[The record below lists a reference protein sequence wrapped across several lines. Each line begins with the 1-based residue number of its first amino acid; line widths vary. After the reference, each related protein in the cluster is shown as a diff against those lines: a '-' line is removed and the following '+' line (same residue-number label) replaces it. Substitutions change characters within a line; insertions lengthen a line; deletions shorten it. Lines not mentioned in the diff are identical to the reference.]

1 MLALTRT
8 PWLSALGFMVVTGL
22 GALPQ
27 AGASS
32 DDPGKTNKAA
42 SGASAVVISGR
53 VTDEAGAPLA
63 DVRVSV
69 VSVGDPETRTINASA
84 QSRQSVVRSDARGDY
99 RLEVPGIT
107 KRAIILIDA
116 VKPGY
121 RSLRGP
127 LMARGDTKRFEV
139 GPGTHAEAALV
150 LKRALYFGGV
160 VVDEQGK
167 PIPGVTIA
175 ANAHRPGATAN
186 IERAESRADGSF
198 ELFNYPETP
207 VFHRGDAVRKGVVE
221 FFHPDY
227 IDRDIDDLYAIEPKQ
242 RGALRVV
249 LVAGHKVTGR
259 VVDGAGKPVANAMI
273 KVIRKDTTHR
283 KATTT
288 DPSGSFALRGV
299 SGGLIMLT
307 ARALE
312 LRQQTYLPIAV
323 KNDTLDLE
331 VRLKPIELPANL
343 KAYPVLGMQLADV
356 TPELR
361 STYDLFGERGALI
374 LDPGKDSDRLSIGRL
389 AEGYAFFMVGRTR
402 IGSVSEFVSQILA
415 ETAGQIGD
423 EYSVRVVY
431 NFSTVDSDGART
443 ATLKFTKADRKRLQ
457 ILSEQ
462 LAPEEP
468 SAMRVL
474 YTTKRA
480 RIWMVA
486 TSNMSD
492 SGSERGPRSRTRSF
506 LI

>member
-1 MLALTRT
+1 MLASSRA
-8 PWLSALGFMVVTGL
+8 PWLSVFRFMVVTGL
-22 GALPQ
+22 VALPQ
-27 AGASS
+27 AGARS
-32 DDPGKTNKAA
+32 DDPGKTSKAA
-42 SGASAVVISGR
+42 SGVAVAMIRGR

-69 VSVGDPETRTINASA
+69 IAVGDPETRTVNASA
-84 QSRQSVVRSDARGDY
+84 QSKQLVARSDATGHY

-107 KRAIILIDA
+107 KRTLVLIDA

-139 GPGTHAEAALV
+139 VPGTHAEAALV
-150 LKRALYFGGV
+150 LKRALYFAGV
-160 VVDEQGK
+160 VVDELGK
-167 PIPGVTIA
+167 PIPGVTVA

-186 IERAESRADGSF
+186 IEKTESRSDGSF

-207 VFHRGDAVRKGVVE
+207 TFLRGAPSKGVVE

-227 IDRDIDDLYAIEPKQ
+227 IDRDIDDLYAIEPKH
-242 RGALRVV
+242 RGALRVL

-259 VVDGAGKPVANAMI
+259 VVDDAGKPVSNALI

-288 DPSGSFALRGV
+288 DASGSFALRGV

-312 LRQQTYLPIAV
+312 IRQQTYLPIAV
-323 KNDTLDLE
+323 KSDKLDLE

-343 KAYPVLGMQLADV
+343 KTYTVLGMQLADV

-361 STYDLFGERGALI
+361 STYDLFGECGALI
-374 LDPGKDSDRLSIGRL
+374 LDPDKGSDRLGIGRL
-389 AEGYAFFMVGRTR
+389 AEGYTFFMVGHTR
-402 IGSVSEFVSQILA
+402 IGSVSEFVSQLVA

-423 EYSVRVVY
+423 EFSVHVAY
-431 NFSTVDSDGART
+431 NFSTVSFDGART
-443 ATLKFTKADRKRLQ
+443 ATLKFTKADRKQLQ

-462 LAPEEP
+462 LAPEKP
-468 SAMRVL
+468 
-474 YTTKRA
+474 
-480 RIWMVA
+480 
-486 TSNMSD
+486 
-492 SGSERGPRSRTRSF
+492 
-506 LI
+506 